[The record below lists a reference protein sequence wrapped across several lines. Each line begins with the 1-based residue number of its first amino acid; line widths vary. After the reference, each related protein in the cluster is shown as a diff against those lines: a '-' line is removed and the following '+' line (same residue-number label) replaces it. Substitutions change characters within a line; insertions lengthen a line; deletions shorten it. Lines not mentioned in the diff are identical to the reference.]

1 MATAALVA
9 LVGFYAGY
17 SWYWW
22 RFPVADTLSARLL
35 SLGFIGGAALFL
47 IFTAAGLY
55 LAFYNQRTGEYLIDT
70 DGELRKVV
78 WPAVQPLFDPQ
89 AEAWGSTYVVI
100 GCAIIFT
107 VYIGIV
113 DWALHYAI
121 SLGLLRLLFPGKG
134 L

>member
-1 MATAALVA
+1 VAAVALVT

-22 RFPVADTLSARLL
+22 RFPGGETLTARLL
-35 SLGFIGGAALFL
+35 SLGFLGGVVLFL
-47 IFTAAGLY
+47 LFVVAGVY
-55 LAFYNQRTGEYLIDT
+55 FAFFNSRTCEYLIDT

-89 AEAWGSTYVVI
+89 AEAWGATYVVI
-100 GCAIIFT
+100 GCAIVLT

-113 DWALHYAI
+113 DWALHYVI
-121 SLGLLRLLFPGKG
+121 SLGLLRILFPGKG